1 MFICWG
7 GWFTASLHI
16 YWFVFACML
25 ICWHYCQCLLAWVF
39 TCIFIRLLPLCFLFV
54 YLLALL
60 FTYVFA
66 SLHVCWL
73 ISLLYACFIVCL
85 FVSFACLC
93 YCLYFALEW
102 NYLYA
107 TLHNRLKTALWMQH
121 HSDHEKSHS
130 IEQVRTEKCFSSIKF
145 FFNLQRFESLPFQ
158 PNQRS
163 AFTHRLVID
172 VSSCIPISEDI
183 MCSVQYLPVRETHI
197 IKYIALIKYQ
207 MQAVRISS
215 NAAPNGITLY

>member
-1 MFICWG
+1 MGRMVYCF
-7 GWFTASLHI
+7 
-16 YWFVFACML
+16 FA
-25 ICWHYCQCLLAWVF
+25 YLLV
-39 TCIFIRLLPLCFLFV
+39 CFCV
-54 YLLALL
+54 YAYLLALL
-60 FTYVFA
+60 SMFACLSVYLHIYSFAA
-66 SLHVCWL
+66 SL
-73 ISLLYACFIVCL
+73 FFVCL
-85 FVSFACLC
+85 FAGSVVYLGVCFFACLLVDFIAVC
-93 YCLYFALEW
+93 LLYCLFVCIICLFMLCLYFALEW

-130 IEQVRTEKCFSSIKF
+130 IEQVRTEKCFSSIKFVLF